1 MNRLLLAFSSLI
13 LALGGLAHARAFRGA
28 VAAISNAHLASSIY
42 GKDFQT
48 LWLADSTTLLAVA
61 ALFAMIAVRPSIAT
75 RTLVF
80 VIALIPAATAIL
92 IYVFVGNFYAGHL
105 RRGAAIAALVA
116 ALGARASR
124 PQAAAR
130 LEPR

>member
-1 MNRLLLAFSSLI
+1 MHARIPRLLLALSSLI

-28 VAAISNAHLASSIY
+28 AAAIRNAHLASSLY
-42 GKDFQT
+42 GKDFLT

-61 ALFAMIAVRPSIAT
+61 ALFAMIAARPGAASRA
-75 RTLVF
+75 LVI

-105 RRGAAIAALVA
+105 L
-116 ALGARASR
+116 LGASVASIL
-124 PQAAAR
+124 AAVR
-130 LEPR
+130 LGPA